1 MSSWARWTDDF
12 LQNSV
17 SNLIGILKYKTERR
31 KKLTSGLYPVYSL
44 WQACCCWSGA
54 WKIGLREPFLGWDGR
69 RRRLLMLLLLL
80 LWVGRGLGGGW
91 VVPVGLVVGGGGGG
105 GVVVV
110 VLFVVVVVV

>member
-54 WKIGLREPFLGWDGR
+54 WKIGLREPFSGWDGR
-69 RRRLLMLLLLL
+69 RRRLLMLLLLR
-80 LWVGRGLGGGW
+80 LWLARALGAG
-91 VVPVGLVVGGGGGG
+91 
-105 GVVVV
+105 
-110 VLFVVVVVV
+110 

>member
-31 KKLTSGLYPVYSL
+31 KKLTSGLYPFYSL

-54 WKIGLREPFLGWDGR
+54 GKIGLREPFSGWDGR
-69 RRRLLMLLLLL
+69 RRELLMLGLLLE
-80 LWVGRGLGGGW
+80 RALGAGSRCLPSG
-91 VVPVGLVVGGGGGG
+91 VSGG
-105 GVVVV
+105 GVRRRRRR
-110 VLFVVVVVV
+110 